1 MQRSSFVRRS
11 KSEDLPAIALGD
23 SDNNHSDDSEDDKMF
38 SKSSCHTLL
47 DPEQR
52 VKSQVAPHVSSE
64 SSSNRSPG
72 SGSSGDGAKLPSR
85 QASDEITSPD
95 YDFSMSSRRL
105 SEASVDFDV
114 SEEYTAAIKLETIE
128 EEAEEDIETEEK
140 AEKETST
147 VCNFCGKNYSSHRRL
162 RHHIRQYHD
171 ENVVQCGHCFKQFK
185 SKKSLSD
192 HMKTHKPMVECNG
205 CNKLMKEKSIR
216 RHKLQCL
223 NVPQFEERKH
233 QDHLCH
239 FCDLRFINR
248 KKLRAHMKTHV
259 KYDCQDCD
267 KSFRKQ
273 STLGL
278 HRVKMHTTVSA
289 SNSCGWMMSVTDT
302 DQEPEV
308 IPMDKYHYCD
318 HDHCHYK
325 TKRRVDLKRH
335 LAVHRNTRSRVVK
348 EKKCQICGHQFK
360 TPYNLKRHQLLNQC
374 KKNLSNQV
382 TLEDN
387 LKMLNC
393 NQTLKQVQ
401 LNNRLVRKA
410 VGKKKVQSNI
420 DKLLRKAKE
429 AERKHWVAVRVK
441 LWEKD
446 ANGKLVLVETVASVV
461 RNATNFMLR
470 GVKGRDYVD
479 PRFCIV
485 SDGGQGKYVIGSTLT
500 DKADPNDGNDV
511 NYKSTGSMRNLL
523 LLQADVK
530 HECYENM
537 VILHKLLKLETF
549 PYPLTYSGDLKLLTA
564 QLGLSGTSGYH
575 SCPFCTG
582 YRKGK
587 TGKKGEKKRWVVG
600 KHQRTFGRLL
610 EKHRQFIDPKGGNGD
625 IKNNARKYENVI
637 HMPIRLSLGNDN
649 RPLIYEI
656 APGPLHCM
664 LLGR

>member
-64 SSSNRSPG
+64 FSSNRSPG

-205 CNKLMKEKSIR
+205 CNKLFKEKSIR

-223 NVPQFEERKH
+223 NVPQFEVNQSKACNVNGCDFVAQTAMDLKKHVKRHKRKH

-278 HRVKMHTTVSA
+278 HRVKMHATVSA

-360 TPYNLKRHQLLNQC
+360 TPYNLKRHQLMNQC

-461 RNATNFMLR
+461 RNATNYMLR
-470 GVKGRDYVD
+470 GDYEIMWTQD
-479 PRFCIV
+479 FASCRME
-485 SDGGQGKYVIGSTLT
+485 
-500 DKADPNDGNDV
+500 AR
-511 NYKSTGSMRNLL
+511 GSMSSEAL
-523 LLQADVK
+523 
-530 HECYENM
+530 
-537 VILHKLLKLETF
+537 
-549 PYPLTYSGDLKLLTA
+549 
-564 QLGLSGTSGYH
+564 
-575 SCPFCTG
+575 
-582 YRKGK
+582 
-587 TGKKGEKKRWVVG
+587 
-600 KHQRTFGRLL
+600 
-610 EKHRQFIDPKGGNGD
+610 
-625 IKNNARKYENVI
+625 
-637 HMPIRLSLGNDN
+637 
-649 RPLIYEI
+649 
-656 APGPLHCM
+656 
-664 LLGR
+664 